1 MKLLLLGLGNPGE
14 KFSDTRHNIGHNFV
28 DYIANRYN
36 APFHNSDGFSISKL
50 RLSSTDT
57 MLLKSLNFM
66 NLNGSGLTNLLN
78 KHLLSADTFML
89 VHDEVNLPF
98 GRAKLSQNK
107 SAGGHNGVRSVIENL
122 GYSPLR
128 LRIGVDSP
136 ALTVSTLSKYVLSKF
151 SNDEQDALIYLFPKL
166 LHSLRLLITRGISF
180 ASNYTNRYPIP
191 DPSC

>member
-14 KFSDTRHNIGHNFV
+14 KFSDTRHNVGHNFV

-36 APFHNSDGFSISKL
+36 ASFDNSDGFCISKL
-50 RLSSTDT
+50 RLSGTDT
-57 MLLKSLNFM
+57 MLLKSFNFM
-66 NLNGSGLTNLLN
+66 NQNGSGLRNFLN
-78 KHLLSADTFML
+78 NHLLSTDTFML
-89 VHDEVNLPF
+89 VHDEVNLPL

-122 GYSPLR
+122 GYSPVR

-136 ALTVSTLSKYVLSKF
+136 SLADSTLSMYVLSKF

-166 LHSLRLLITRGISF
+166 LHSLKLLITRGISY